1 MKEMGAAEAD
11 GNLRV
16 LAQTDDARLH
26 TPLPATPAGDLTEA
40 FVAYR
45 FRRYLRRH
53 LAPPSAVPPLTRRR
67 RFSATS
73 GRAADPAMP

>member
-1 MKEMGAAEAD
+1 MEEMGAAEAD
-11 GNLRV
+11 GSLRV

-53 LAPPSAVPPLTRRR
+53 LAPPSAAHRRPR
-67 RFSATS
+67 LSATS
-73 GRAADPAMP
+73 GRVADPVMQ